1 MMKLILACLL
11 AFTLSGCMTPRVITE
26 TEYVQVEVPVRVA
39 CPDEDTYAAIR
50 EARPVP
56 LRDQA
61 LERPATP
68 EAELAI
74 VRPQLGRYE
83 APDGFA
89 DQAMRV
95 IESCHEEG
103 VDGGLDPP

>member
-1 MMKLILACLL
+1 MNRIIFACLL
-11 AFTLSGCMTPRVITE
+11 ALSLAACSTPGVITE
-26 TEYVQVEVPVRVA
+26 IEYVQVEVPVRA
-39 CPDEDTYAAIR
+39 PCPDDETYAAIR
-50 EARPVP
+50 DARPVP

-61 LERPATP
+61 LPRPETP
-68 EAELAI
+68 MAELAI

-83 APDGFA
+83 APDAFA

-95 IESCHEEG
+95 IESCHLEG